1 MIPPNISLLS
11 LVHVIKL
18 MFPTHITNI
27 TYTNIIIKNI
37 AANFIRDEFIKSD
50 LTGSAKGIDN
60 YFQKLH

>member
-1 MIPPNISLLS
+1 
-11 LVHVIKL
+11 V
-18 MFPTHITNI
+18 ITNQGEGNLQLR
-27 TYTNIIIKNI
+27 TKKI

>member
-1 MIPPNISLLS
+1 MIALQKKLFGNILKYF
-11 LVHVIKL
+11 VIKNQGEGNL
-18 MFPTHITNI
+18 QLRT
-27 TYTNIIIKNI
+27 KKI

>member
-1 MIPPNISLLS
+1 MIALQKKLFGNILKYF
-11 LVHVIKL
+11 VIKNQGEGNL
-18 MFPTHITNI
+18 QLRT
-27 TYTNIIIKNI
+27 KNI